1 MVFMKEKKKMNFN
14 MKGYLLPL
22 YILLSLLFIL
32 WSAYSYFSSF
42 VYGSGV
48 QAGGTQVVNAIVVE
62 ATKGCNAIPVTSGGT
77 TVQLINVACLQQA
90 APAEDAMEKEE
101 AAQ

>member
-1 MVFMKEKKKMNFN
+1 MNV
-14 MKGYLLPL
+14 KPLLLPV
-22 YILLSLLFIL
+22 YIIISLLFIL

-62 ATKGCNAIPVTSGGT
+62 ATKGCNAIPVTAGGT
-77 TVQLINVACLQQA
+77 TVELVNVACLQQA
-90 APAEDAMEKEE
+90 APAEAPAEE

>member
-1 MVFMKEKKKMNFN
+1 MVFMKERKKMNLN
-14 MKGYLLPL
+14 VKGYMLPL

-48 QAGGTQVVNAIVVE
+48 QAGGTQVVNAIVTQ
-62 ATKGCNAIPVTSGGT
+62 ASQGCNAIPVTAGGT
-77 TVQLINVACLQQA
+77 TVELVNVACLQQA
-90 APAEDAMEKEE
+90 APAGDVMEKDE
-101 AAQ
+101 ATQ